1 MCNPKQ
7 NSSIYS
13 SIHITP
19 SKLYNSKHWSVLQFD
34 LHIQLHQNFIM
45 STHIST
51 KNKLAF
57 SLGHVLNDI
66 CACIGVTYE
75 LVFFHKVLQL
85 SNMYSGLLVLI
96 GQVADGLST
105 MFVGIF
111 SDRGYRRNQL

>member
-1 MCNPKQ
+1 M
-7 NSSIYS
+7 
-13 SIHITP
+13 
-19 SKLYNSKHWSVLQFD
+19 YNFSFQSLKKNCFDHFKCHLALGAVVLEGSNKMSVLF
-34 LHIQLHQNFIM
+34 LI
-45 STHIST
+45 THTLST

-57 SLGHVLNDI
+57 SLGHVLNDM

-111 SDRGYRRNQL
+111 SDRG

>member
-1 MCNPKQ
+1 
-7 NSSIYS
+7 
-13 SIHITP
+13 
-19 SKLYNSKHWSVLQFD
+19 
-34 LHIQLHQNFIM
+34 M

-57 SLGHVLNDI
+57 SLGHVLNDM

-111 SDRGYRRNQL
+111 SDRG